1 MRPHEFANTVI
12 PVDLVY
18 GNLSAPI
25 LAELC
30 VRYQAELGL
39 KPRHWLLRVYS
50 SGLAV
55 PAPTQATNQVIPDIR
70 VCQLF
75 KQTLDKITRV
85 QMRDMD
91 EADTFNIK
99 HTSHQLQKLGS
110 LRAA

>member
-1 MRPHEFANTVI
+1 MQHHEFANTVI
-12 PVDLVY
+12 PVELVY
-18 GNLSAPI
+18 GDLSEPI
-25 LAELC
+25 LAELRD
-30 VRYQAELGL
+30 RYQAEIGL

-55 PAPTQATNQVIPDIR
+55 PAPTQATNQIIPDIR

-85 QMRDMD
+85 QMRDMT

>member
-1 MRPHEFANTVI
+1 MQHHEFANTVI
-12 PVDLVY
+12 PVELVY
-18 GNLSAPI
+18 GDLSAPI

-30 VRYQAELGL
+30 DRYQAELGL
-39 KPRHWLLRVYS
+39 KPRHWLLRIYS

-70 VCQLF
+70 VCELF

-99 HTSHQLQKLGS
+99 HTSNQLQKLGS